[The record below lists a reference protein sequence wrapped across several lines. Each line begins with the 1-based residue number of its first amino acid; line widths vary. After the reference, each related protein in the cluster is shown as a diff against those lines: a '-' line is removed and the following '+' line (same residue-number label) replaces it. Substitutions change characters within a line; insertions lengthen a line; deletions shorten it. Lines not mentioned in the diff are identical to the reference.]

1 MSGTGIDWKVVIH
14 VMLSFIIVFMDA
26 VEYNLTN
33 FHALD
38 HLSRMCDYSI
48 TVICVLYPVIRILF
62 QC

>member
-26 VEYNLTN
+26 VKYNLTN

-38 HLSRMCDYSI
+38 HLSRMCD
-48 TVICVLYPVIRILF
+48 TVIILLLVS
-62 QC
+62 Q